1 MKVNGYL
8 VTWDEMATMG
18 ATPIEGKTA
27 PTGNKIVTK
36 SESLIY
42 YYWSL
47 EPLERYQSNQCPPF
61 EAFIPFGTTPTPT
74 PTITTTPTETPTQT
88 PTQTVSPT
96 ITVTPAETITPTP
109 SLTPTLTPG
118 ASETPTPTPTATV
131 TDTPTQTPTITVT
144 ETPTQTPTNTQ
155 TPTQTVSETPFQTP
169 SQTISLTPTQTITP
183 TVTETPTQTPTETP
197 TQTPTNT
204 PTVTETPTQTPTETP
219 TQTPSQT
226 AGGQLVWNLF
236 HCGTEDNATQVL
248 EFIDQQ
254 FIGTTQSHVGE
265 IIRASNE
272 MCYTVAYTGYSLNT
286 PLTLNGDEF
295 STCEEC
301 MMPTQT
307 PTQTQTPTV
316 TPTFTLTPTVTNT
329 QTPTPTPTRILILGV
344 TVEPVEGLDY
354 CKETIMEVKVEA
366 LSGYTISDTI
376 ITSTVPAGYDFVDF
390 EYIKYDGNLISY
402 PVDEYYDEANGC
414 DGSQV
419 GGGGNC
425 VAGTL
430 KYTLRKQ
437 IGNGHYYTLG
447 YSIKPQTF
455 SSVTTY
461 GYATNEGV
469 TFSDSYTAT
478 LTAPEIE
485 INQSIAYEGS
495 QYTYDTCSGATVMY
509 QYLTRFD
516 EYKLLDYNQEII
528 LNVDVKLA
536 AGSTSSTYCDVIL
549 ENIIDTDI
557 YELIDFL
564 YLKYDGEL
572 VGGQFLGIFGSPT
585 SEWYDGCDGTS
596 SSNGCTLNTLKFALH
611 KPISAVHN
619 YTLGFKV
626 KHKVYGEYS
635 NTATAEYGGEI
646 FTDTLTY
653 DVTPPTIEITKTTD
667 GPLIKDYQSQYEIT
681 IVAHSGITRHDWIL
695 KDFLPDNFDLISVVD
710 VTYNGYPAN
719 PFYYTQTLNTTTDEL
734 SITFNH
740 LEYYLGGYGGFG
752 YNLSSCDIGGGI
764 YTYPFLKTQYDI
776 SYESGIADELLGY
789 NLFDLTPNSVTLK
802 LNVIPRAF
810 GEFTNCAIVVYSGAT
825 FNYEISGCTTDTVGS
840 FIGLSVDCVV
850 GYLDPSGGT
859 TIRGNINIDN
869 GFTIPAGAYYSGS
882 CVNSYDDVLY
892 LFNANDPANAYF
904 EFRPDTDNYDAE
916 DPLTTHTTIYIDL
929 FNSNGDVIATSLGGI
944 FTNNMSFYEQFPQCS
959 ALQGSITTVSN
970 VNTLSALAN
979 TTEIFAL
986 NSTKNSFK
994 YNISEYVGDTITI
1007 GWTENNDN
1015 SQLYLKIE
1023 IQDVDNNV
1031 TTYYEYTN
1039 INPFDSNDLPSVDDI
1054 VITDGEVIIVTAA
1067 SSVALTPTPTP
1078 TPTPTAIPT
1087 PVTLTFVSYDD
1098 ISGATFNLSAPV
1110 GGVITIDGNTGFGP
1124 GWEIFK
1130 YDDPECADS
1139 VGAVEADG
1147 EISWAS
1153 GESGNKSV
1161 LGGTPIGVLGTRYKK
1176 ANLIRIGL
1184 TPYNNGSTFEVN
1196 GTIVTVVISSACE
1209 SLMLLTQTPT
1219 PTPTPTFVPGCNSF
1233 ISGTYAPSGATVQ
1246 TQSIN
1251 LSTLANGGTVT
1262 VSYEAFGRPNRFA
1275 IKEDGLAIVGSSGWV
1290 GSDNTYGGVWGVAGS
1305 LGNSTGQFSFTYNNT
1320 KTYELIVDIGS
1331 ANESNIQSDTWNVTL
1346 TCNAPTQTPTPTAT
1360 VTETPTQTPT
1370 QTPTVTETPTNTP
1383 TATATE
1389 TPTPTPTATV
1399 TETPTQTPTQT
1410 PSVTPT
1416 LTPTLT
1422 PTVTLTPTITPTI
1435 TLTPTVTPTI
1445 SLTPTLTPTPT
1456 FVAGCGSTLIGTYS
1470 QSGNTV
1476 QTNFINL
1483 STLANGGTVIVSYE
1497 AFDRPNKFTIY
1508 ESGGT
1513 SVGTSGWVG
1522 SDNTY
1527 EGVWGDAGSLPNTN
1541 SGDFSFTYNN
1551 TKTYELRVDIGGAN
1565 PSNILDDTW
1574 NVTFT
1579 CIAPTVTP
1587 TPTLTP
1593 TPTITLTPTQTQTP
1607 TPTATPCICPEGYTM
1622 KPDHSGCYK
1631 VVTTNPTLIT
1641 SDAVGAGDDNVNY
1654 GQWGVRIY
1662 NVNDFNGTGNSISG
1676 TYAFE
1681 GNTNT
1686 YDGSSTTDVEYF
1698 WSTRMNDNNVW
1709 VSGDPTY
1716 TGMLSFCTTI
1726 TLTQSKTY
1734 YIGIAG
1740 DNDVTIKI
1748 NGTTI
1753 VNQADNLSL
1762 SNFRFW
1768 HIYPYQLNAG
1778 DNIIELENW
1787 NRGSVGSFSAEIYD
1801 NTLSELTSAT
1811 STNMVTRVF
1820 ATADYLPGGSKA
1832 GQGFCSNYSCPTGY
1846 LLDTSNPSNYICV
1859 KNESVDCGTIILTPT
1874 PTPTL
1879 TPTPTVTPGFC
1890 NSCTSY
1896 NITITQTDLNN
1907 SQDGFVYIFY
1917 YPCGSYTGDT
1927 AIIQFANPGTYTDYL
1942 CAQACAT
1949 DIPRIKIFNGEDYVN
1964 ATGGSVLTS
1973 LPDNCAKLI
1982 VDCGTQGSTFTYHVA
1997 NAGFNYVD
2005 VYVDLDVTCGNIYPS
2020 ISAVTTNNV
2029 NEIFIGNKSENVG
2042 EIFTYSNG
2050 TYVNSGTTPVG
2061 FFSSTTNTI
2070 LDIVVYSTN
2079 NGPFVPYDIVF
2090 TIPCPTTF
2098 SCQTE
2103 TPSTTTYVKGTT
2115 YSVSSNGYIKY
2126 QTETDTLYKY
2136 SIAGTTNVITE
2147 CHILESIMP
2156 GFPLA
2161 LAVSPTNIV
2170 AGTSCVESG
2179 TNGDC
2184 VSMTFYAQYGFSATA
2199 VWLDCN
2205 GMQQSRFIAAGE
2217 SFTTC
2222 GQRGSGT
2229 GIPVEYG
2236 VSCISP

>member
-1 MKVNGYL
+1 VKVNGYL

-18 ATPIEGKTA
+18 ATPKEGTTA

-131 TDTPTQTPTITVT
+131 TDTPTQTPTQTPTITVT
-144 ETPTQTPTNTQ
+144 ETPTQTPSATIAETPTQ
-155 TPTQTVSETPFQTP
+155 TPTNTPTVTITETPTQTPTNTPTATITETPFQTP

-183 TVTETPTQTPTETP
+183 TVTETPTQTPSETP

-204 PTVTETPTQTPTETP
+204 PTATIAETPTQTPTETP

-226 AGGQLVWNLF
+226 VAGPQLVWNLF
-236 HCGTEDNATQVL
+236 HCGTTNNATQVL

-254 FIGTTQSHVGE
+254 FIGTTQFRTGE

-272 MCYTVAYTGYSLNT
+272 MCYTIAYTGYSLDT

-295 STCEEC
+295 ETCEQC

-344 TVEPVEGLDY
+344 TVEPVEALEY

-366 LSGYTISDTI
+366 LSGYTVTDTL

-390 EYIKYDGNLISY
+390 EYIKYDGNLIPY

-419 GGGGNC
+419 GGPGNC

-461 GYATNEGV
+461 GYATNEGI
-469 TFSDSYTAT
+469 TFSDSYTAS
-478 LTAPEIE
+478 LTVPEIE
-485 INQSIAYEGS
+485 ISQSIAYDGS

-536 AGSTSSTYCDVIL
+536 ENSTSSTYCDVIL

-611 KPISAVHN
+611 KPISAVHH

-653 DVTPPTIEITKTTD
+653 DVTAPTIEITKTTD

-719 PFYYTQTLNTTTDEL
+719 PYYYTQTLNTTTDEL

-776 SYESGIADELLGY
+776 TYESGVADEVLGY

-810 GEFTNCAIVVYSGAT
+810 GEFTNCATVVYSGAT
-825 FNYEISGCTTDTVGS
+825 FNYEVSGCTTDTVGAY
-840 FIGLSVDCVV
+840 IGLSVDCVV

-869 GFTIPAGAYYSGS
+869 GFTIPAGSYFSGS

-959 ALQGSITTVSN
+959 ALQGSVTTVSN

-1039 INPFDSNDLPSVDDI
+1039 INPFDTNDLPSVDDI

-1124 GWEIFK
+1124 GWQIFK

-1139 VGAVEADG
+1139 VGAVDADG

-1161 LGGTPIGVLGTRYKK
+1161 LGGTPTGVLGTRYKK
-1176 ANLIRIGL
+1176 SNVIRIGF

-1209 SLMLLTQTPT
+1209 SLMLPTQTPT
-1219 PTPTPTFVPGCNSF
+1219 PTPTPTLVPGCNSF
-1233 ISGTYAPSGATVQ
+1233 ISGTYELSGGTVQ
-1246 TQSIN
+1246 TNFIN
-1251 LSTLANGGTVT
+1251 LSTLENGGTVT

-1290 GSDNTYGGVWGVAGS
+1290 GSDNTYGGSWGVAGS

-1320 KTYELIVDIGS
+1320 KTYELIVDIGQ
-1331 ANESNIQSDTWNVTL
+1331 ADESNIQSDTWNVTL

-1370 QTPTVTETPTNTP
+1370 VTPTVTETPTNTP
-1383 TATATE
+1383 TATVTQTQ
-1389 TPTPTPTATV
+1389 TPTPTPTITD
-1399 TETPTQTPTQT
+1399 TPTQTPTQT

-1422 PTVTLTPTITPTI
+1422 PTTTITPTITPTI
-1435 TLTPTVTPTI
+1435 SLTPTLTPTI

-1456 FVAGCGSTLIGTYS
+1456 FVAGCGSTLVGTYS

-1527 EGVWGDAGSLPNTN
+1527 EGVWGDAGSLPNIN
-1541 SGDFSFTYNN
+1541 SGNFSFVYDN
-1551 TKTYELRVDIGGAN
+1551 TKTYELRVDVGGAN

-1574 NVTFT
+1574 NVTLT
-1579 CIAPTVTP
+1579 CIAPTITP

-1593 TPTITLTPTQTQTP
+1593 TPTI
-1607 TPTATPCICPEGYTM
+1607 
-1622 KPDHSGCYK
+1622 
-1631 VVTTNPTLIT
+1631 
-1641 SDAVGAGDDNVNY
+1641 
-1654 GQWGVRIY
+1654 
-1662 NVNDFNGTGNSISG
+1662 
-1676 TYAFE
+1676 
-1681 GNTNT
+1681 
-1686 YDGSSTTDVEYF
+1686 
-1698 WSTRMNDNNVW
+1698 
-1709 VSGDPTY
+1709 
-1716 TGMLSFCTTI
+1716 
-1726 TLTQSKTY
+1726 
-1734 YIGIAG
+1734 
-1740 DNDVTIKI
+1740 
-1748 NGTTI
+1748 
-1753 VNQADNLSL
+1753 SL
-1762 SNFRFW
+1762 
-1768 HIYPYQLNAG
+1768 
-1778 DNIIELENW
+1778 
-1787 NRGSVGSFSAEIYD
+1787 
-1801 NTLSELTSAT
+1801 
-1811 STNMVTRVF
+1811 
-1820 ATADYLPGGSKA
+1820 
-1832 GQGFCSNYSCPTGY
+1832 
-1846 LLDTSNPSNYICV
+1846 
-1859 KNESVDCGTIILTPT
+1859 
-1874 PTPTL
+1874 TPTL

-1890 NSCTSY
+1890 NSCTNY

-1927 AIIQFANPGTYTDYL
+1927 SILQFANPGTYTDYL
-1942 CAQACAT
+1942 CSQACAT

-1973 LPDNCAKLI
+1973 LPDNCAKVI
-1982 VDCGTQGSTFTYHVA
+1982 VDCGAPGSTFTYHVE
-1997 NAGFNYVD
+1997 NPGFNYVD

-2061 FFSSTTNTI
+2061 YFSSTNKTT
-2070 LDIVVYSTN
+2070 LDIIVYSTN
-2079 NGPFVPYDIVF
+2079 DGQFVPYDIVF

-2147 CHILESIMP
+2147 CHILESIMT

-2161 LAVSPTNIV
+2161 LAVAPTNIV
-2170 AGTSCVESG
+2170 AGTSCIESG
-2179 TNGDC
+2179 NNGDC

-2236 VSCISP
+2236 VSCVQ